1 MDNKMGPG
9 DSRSVRLGGEA
20 SGDDEVEGHSMRAPK
35 VDEGG
40 EDTEGHRFN
49 VRADGDDDDT
59 EGHRFTAPKADGD
72 DDDTEGHR
80 FTAPKADG
88 DDDEDVEGHASRLK

>member
-49 VRADGDDDDT
+49 VRAEGD
-59 EGHRFTAPKADGD
+59 E
-72 DDDTEGHR
+72 DDTEGHR

>member
-35 VDEGG
+35 ADEGG

-59 EGHRFTAPKADGD
+59 EGHRFTAP
-72 DDDTEGHR
+72 R
-80 FTAPKADG
+80 PTAMTTTPRAI
-88 DDDEDVEGHASRLK
+88 ASRRPRPTAMTTKMSRATRPA

>member
-35 VDEGG
+35 ADEGG

-72 DDDTEGHR
+72 DD
-80 FTAPKADG
+80 
-88 DDDEDVEGHASRLK
+88 EDVEGHASRLK

>member
-49 VRADGDDDDT
+49 VRADGDDDT
-59 EGHRFTAPKADGD
+59 EGHRL
-72 DDDTEGHR
+72 
-80 FTAPKADG
+80 TAPKADG

>member
-72 DDDTEGHR
+72 DD
-80 FTAPKADG
+80 
-88 DDDEDVEGHASRLK
+88 EDVEGHASRLK

>member
-35 VDEGG
+35 ADEGG
-40 EDTEGHRFN
+40 E
-49 VRADGDDDDT
+49 
-59 EGHRFTAPKADGD
+59 
-72 DDDTEGHR
+72 DTEGHR

>member
-59 EGHRFTAPKADGD
+59 EGHRFNVRADGD